1 MWKKLMA
8 VLVCCLALV
17 VGACGETAST
27 AAPAGGNKAAAAAD
41 SSAAAEG
48 KTLVVYFSNTGN
60 TKKVAEALA
69 QETGGTLYAIEAAQP
84 YTAADLDYNNSDS
97 RSVKEHKDPSI
108 RPAIKGDVADWGSY
122 KTVYI
127 GYPIWW
133 GQAPN
138 ILYTFVE
145 NHNFDGK
152 KVIPFATS
160 YSSSFG
166 SSGSNLAKAAKTGNW
181 QEGKRFAGG
190 AGAAEVK
197 DWLKK

>member
-84 YTAADLDYNNSDS
+84 YTAADLDYNNNDS
-97 RSVKEHKDPSI
+97 RSVKEHKDPSC
-108 RPAIKGDVADWGSY
+108 
-122 KTVYI
+122 
-127 GYPIWW
+127 
-133 GQAPN
+133 
-138 ILYTFVE
+138 
-145 NHNFDGK
+145 H
-152 KVIPFATS
+152 
-160 YSSSFG
+160 
-166 SSGSNLAKAAKTGNW
+166 
-181 QEGKRFAGG
+181 
-190 AGAAEVK
+190 
-197 DWLKK
+197 

>member
-84 YTAADLDYNNSDS
+84 YTAADLDYNNNDS

-133 GQAPN
+133 GHIRQKNLRPSSDLTGLLLLPAGPAPY
-138 ILYTFVE
+138 IL
-145 NHNFDGK
+145 
-152 KVIPFATS
+152 
-160 YSSSFG
+160 
-166 SSGSNLAKAAKTGNW
+166 
-181 QEGKRFAGG
+181 
-190 AGAAEVK
+190 K
-197 DWLKK
+197 DRNSIGYNADNS